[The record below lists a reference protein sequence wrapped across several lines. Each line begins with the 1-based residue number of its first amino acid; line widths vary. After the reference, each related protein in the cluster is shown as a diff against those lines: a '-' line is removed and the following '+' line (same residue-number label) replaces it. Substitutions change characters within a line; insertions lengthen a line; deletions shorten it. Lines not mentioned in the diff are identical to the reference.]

1 MIAKLLTRMGAS
13 FAVLAL
19 ASGAATAKV
28 TIAIGGAACL
38 CYLPTVLAE
47 QLGEY
52 KKAGVEIEL
61 INFKGGSQALTAVI
75 GGSADVVS
83 GYYDHCVNLAAKN
96 QNLQAFVVY
105 DRYPGLV
112 LGVSPRHTTEINS
125 VRDIAGK
132 KVGVSAPGSST
143 DFFLKYLLAKS
154 GVAPDSVAVI
164 GIGLDATAVVAM
176 EQGTVDAA
184 VMLDP
189 TPTLLEAKFSG
200 LKILSDTPHPGRHP
214 VGLRRRISGR
224 CALHAQ
230 RLDRQAREGDAGAH
244 RRDPRHPEVDSFPYG
259 GRDHGENAGRSGRAR
274 QGALSR
280 SLEEYTTDVFEQ
292 RSHGSEGRRGG
303 AQRLQ
308 PVLPRGGEGE
318 DRFGEDLYEQVRRA
332 GCAEAGIAIAAA
344 SPACGEAIAPAP
356 AALLFLSPF
365 AASAIG

>member
-1 MIAKLLTRMGAS
+1 MIAKLLSCIGAS
-13 FAVLAL
+13 LAGLAL
-19 ASGAATAKV
+19 ASGAAAAKV
-28 TIAIGGAACL
+28 TIAIGGAGCL

-125 VRDIAGK
+125 VRDLAGK

-154 GVAPDSVAVI
+154 GVAPDTVAVI
-164 GIGLDATAVVAM
+164 GIGLEAAAVAAM

-189 TPTLLEAKFSG
+189 TPTLLGAKLSG
-200 LKILSDTPHPGRHP
+200 LKILSDTRTQADTLSVFGGEYPGGALYTRGDWIAKHEKETQALTGAILATLKWIHSHTAEEIMAKMP
-214 VGLRRRISGR
+214 EDLVGPDKALYLAALKNTIAMYSNTGRMDQKGAEAVLNVFSQSSPEVAKAKIDLAKTYTNRFVEQAAQKLGLR
-224 CALHAQ
+224 
-230 RLDRQAREGDAGAH
+230 
-244 RRDPRHPEVDSFPYG
+244 
-259 GRDHGENAGRSGRAR
+259 
-274 QGALSR
+274 
-280 SLEEYTTDVFEQ
+280 
-292 RSHGSEGRRGG
+292 
-303 AQRLQ
+303 
-308 PVLPRGGEGE
+308 
-318 DRFGEDLYEQVRRA
+318 
-332 GCAEAGIAIAAA
+332 
-344 SPACGEAIAPAP
+344 
-356 AALLFLSPF
+356 
-365 AASAIG
+365 

>member
-1 MIAKLLTRMGAS
+1 MIAKLLSCIGAS
-13 FAVLAL
+13 LAGLAL
-19 ASGAATAKV
+19 ASGAAAAKV
-28 TIAIGGAACL
+28 TMAIGGAGCL

-154 GVAPDSVAVI
+154 GIAPDSVAVI
-164 GIGLDATAVVAM
+164 GIGLEAAAVAAM

-189 TPTLLEAKFSG
+189 TATLLRAKFSG
-200 LKILSDTPHPGRHP
+200 LKILSDTRTQADTLSVFGGEYPGGALYTRGDWIAKHEKETQALTDAILATLKWIHSHTAEEIMAKMP
-214 VGLRRRISGR
+214 EDLVGPDKALYLAALKNTMPMYSTTGR
-224 CALHAQ
+224 M
-230 RLDRQAREGDAGAH
+230 DPKGAEAVLNVFSQSS
-244 RRDPRHPEVDSFPYG
+244 PEVAKAKIDLAKS
-259 GRDHGENAGRSGRAR
+259 
-274 QGALSR
+274 
-280 SLEEYTTDVFEQ
+280 YTNRFVEQ
-292 RSHGSEGRRGG
+292 A
-303 AQRLQ
+303 AQKLG
-308 PVLPRGGEGE
+308 L
-318 DRFGEDLYEQVRRA
+318 
-332 GCAEAGIAIAAA
+332 
-344 SPACGEAIAPAP
+344 
-356 AALLFLSPF
+356 
-365 AASAIG
+365 

>member
-1 MIAKLLTRMGAS
+1 MIAKLLSCIGAS
-13 FAVLAL
+13 LAGLAL
-19 ASGAATAKV
+19 ASGAAAAKV
-28 TIAIGGAACL
+28 TIAIGGAGCL

-52 KKAGVEIEL
+52 KKAGVDIEL

-112 LGVSPRHTTEINS
+112 LGVSPRHATEINS

-164 GIGLDATAVVAM
+164 GIGLEAAAVAAM

-189 TPTLLEAKFSG
+189 TPTLLRAKFSG
-200 LKILSDTPHPGRHP
+200 LKILSDTRTQADTRSVFGGEYPGGALYTRGDFIAKHEKETQALTDAILATLKWIHSHTAEEIMAKMP
-214 VGLRRRISGR
+214 EDLVGPDKALYLAALKNTMPMYSNTGR
-224 CALHAQ
+224 M
-230 RLDRQAREGDAGAH
+230 DPKGAEAVLNVFSQSS
-244 RRDPRHPEVDSFPYG
+244 PEVAKAKIDL
-259 GRDHGENAGRSGRAR
+259 AKT
-274 QGALSR
+274 
-280 SLEEYTTDVFEQ
+280 YTNRFVEQ
-292 RSHGSEGRRGG
+292 A
-303 AQRLQ
+303 AQKLG
-308 PVLPRGGEGE
+308 L
-318 DRFGEDLYEQVRRA
+318 
-332 GCAEAGIAIAAA
+332 
-344 SPACGEAIAPAP
+344 
-356 AALLFLSPF
+356 
-365 AASAIG
+365 